1 MKSRYLLSVLFLI
14 GAVCFGQERAFAWGD
29 EGHQIVCSIAYKEL
43 TPSARQKVDSLI
55 AQDSEFRAF
64 PQACTWMD
72 HPRKRKVE
80 HYVNIPRN
88 ATQIMPADLCPGAD
102 KCVVTAILNDMR
114 DLALTTRDAD
124 QLSLIKSLGHWVGD
138 IHQPLHVSFEDDHG
152 AGFING
158 TSPCNTDLHGVWD
171 TCIIEQTLGEDPETA
186 AIEIRSEI
194 DSTERAAWTK
204 GDVDEKVVLGWANT
218 SLEIS
223 LAPGTEYC
231 VKVGNE
237 CHYTSDEVSFDG
249 HSKKTVTTDEAYIER
264 QAPLVK
270 KQLQMAGVRLGYII
284 NRIFSTTEDV
294 AALNAP
300 SFSLERVLLARGP
313 LPVAPPINVEAL
325 QPIAGADIGNNTS
338 LQAKVDELTTRIR
351 VLELALAGSQARQ

>member
-1 MKSRYLLSVLFLI
+1 MEFRYLLLVLSVIAATCL
-14 GAVCFGQERAFAWGD
+14 GQQRAFGWGD
-29 EGHQIVCSIAYKEL
+29 EGHKIICSIAYKEL
-43 TPSARQKVDSLI
+43 TPSARQKVDNLI

-72 HPRKRKVE
+72 YPTKRKIE

-88 ATQIMPADLCPGAD
+88 STQIMPGNLCPDAE

-124 QLSLIKSLGHWVGD
+124 QLSLIKSLSHWVGE

-152 AGFING
+152 ADFING
-158 TSPCNTDLHGVWD
+158 TSPCNTDLHSVWD
-171 TCIIEQTLGEDPETA
+171 ICIIEQTLGEDPETA

-204 GDVDEKVVLGWANT
+204 GDIDEKAVLGWANS
-218 SLEIS
+218 SLGIS

-237 CHYTSDEVSFDG
+237 CRYMSDQVSFDG

-270 KQLQMAGVRLGYII
+270 KQLQMAGVRLGYVI
-284 NRIFSTTEDV
+284 NLIFSTTEDV

-300 SFSLERVLLARGP
+300 SFSLDQVLQARGP
-313 LPVAPPINVEAL
+313 LPVAPPIS
-325 QPIAGADIGNNTS
+325 GADTGNNAS
-338 LQAKVDELTTRIR
+338 LQVKIDELTTRVR
-351 VLELALAGSQARQ
+351 ALELALAGNQARK